1 MQQQLSTAQIHKLKR
16 MTLLVG
22 MVASDGIVLAADQRM
37 VQPATQEG
45 ELDDCEGI
53 CKIVTWQ
60 NHKIAYARVGDR
72 ISKMVGTR
80 LSEHLEAGKFNFNN
94 IGPSLETLAIE
105 VRDEEQRL
113 SPRKPF
119 DGQERSL
126 LVVFYGTPER
136 QLWRLRITPPD
147 IAAERIPTISIQ
159 GALGN
164 TARFFCSY
172 YRPNL
177 PISKLLPLASHI
189 VLMGHRIDSLMV
201 EGLDIATFDSDGFHF
216 LSEDQKAPLRERS
229 TRLDVLSRKRLMT

>member
-1 MQQQLSTAQIHKLKR
+1 

-22 MVASDGIVLAADQRM
+22 MRGSDGIVLAADQRM

-45 ELDDCEGI
+45 ELDDYEDI

-80 LSEHLEAGKFNFNN
+80 LSEHLEAGKFNFSN
-94 IGPSLETLAIE
+94 IGPSLETLAIA
-105 VRDEEQRL
+105 VRDEEQKQ

-119 DGQERSL
+119 NGEERSL
-126 LVVFYGTPER
+126 LVVFYGMEEQ

-147 IAAERIPTISIQ
+147 IAAERIMTISIR
-159 GALGN
+159 GAVGN
-164 TARFFCSY
+164 TARFFGPY

-177 PISKLLPLASHI
+177 PISRLLPLASHI
-189 VLMGHRIDSLMV
+189 VLTGHRIDSLMV
-201 EGLDIATFDSDGFHF
+201 EGLDIATFDSSGLQL
-216 LSEDQKAPLRERS
+216 LSEDQKTPLRHKSEK
-229 TRLDVLSRKRLMT
+229 LHALISRQLGLNRGKEE